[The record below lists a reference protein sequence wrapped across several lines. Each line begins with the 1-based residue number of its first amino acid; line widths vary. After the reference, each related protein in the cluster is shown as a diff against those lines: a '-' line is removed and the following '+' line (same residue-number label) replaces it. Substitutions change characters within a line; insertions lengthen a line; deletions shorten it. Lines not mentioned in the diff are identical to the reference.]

1 MRAALR
7 PSGFT
12 IIELV
17 VVLIVLAIVSVVI
30 VSRVGTLDIRASGQ
44 AAALRSH
51 LLHVQ
56 SRALKSGNSWGL
68 SCSGTEYWMFTGTNP
83 NDTTKERPLPGE
95 EAMHVALADKGV
107 GITAFTVIYD
117 AYGRPET
124 AGGVPLNANLSIT
137 VQSTSNTASTASLS
151 VIPETGYVQ

>member
-12 IIELV
+12 LIELV

-30 VSRVGTLDIRASGQ
+30 VSRVGSLDTRAAGQ

-56 SRALKSGNSWGL
+56 SRALKSGNPWGL

-83 NDTTKERPLPGE
+83 NDAAEERPLPGE
-95 EAMHVALADKGV
+95 EAMHVVLADKGV
-107 GITAFTVIYD
+107 GVSAFTVIYD
-117 AYGRPET
+117 GYGRPNSS
-124 AGGVPLNANLSIT
+124 AGVAQTANLSISI
-137 VQSTSNTASTASLS
+137 QSAGNAASTASLT

>member
-17 VVLIVLAIVSVVI
+17 VVLIVLAIVSAVI
-30 VSRVGTLDIRASGQ
+30 VSRVSSLDIRAAGQ
-44 AAALRSH
+44 ADALRSH
-51 LLHVQ
+51 LLHAQ
-56 SRALKSGNSWGL
+56 SRALKSGSPWGL

-83 NDTTKERPLPGE
+83 NDATKERPLPGE
-95 EAMHVALADKGV
+95 EAMHVVLANKGV

-124 AGGVPLNANLSIT
+124 AGGVLLNANLDIT
-137 VQSTSNTASTASLS
+137 VQSAGNAGSTASLS